1 MTNQWM
7 GRVSTIPPT
16 SHLYSRIVVMIHH
29 PRCREQHSKRPGF
42 DKPSPRLAD
51 DFTEFAREDG
61 PIPRTTG
68 WPKKRWSRNRH
79 SLHHSERPKL
89 CCSFFILRPIG
100 LVNNLT
106 TATEEIWRRGPW
118 HSQRVLTRQRLSI
131 LG

>member
-7 GRVSTIPPT
+7 GRVSTIPQT

-42 DKPSPRLAD
+42 DKPSPLLAD

-68 WPKKRWSRNRH
+68 WPKKTVESKQAF
-79 SLHHSERPKL
+79 SSPL
-89 CCSFFILRPIG
+89 G
-100 LVNNLT
+100 T
-106 TATEEIWRRGPW
+106 TKTLLLLFYCATDRYR
-118 HSQRVLTRQRLSI
+118 
-131 LG
+131 